1 MQPSTRRA
9 LQQRLQS
16 HKIVSLRCK
25 PIMAVREIKVFGQA
39 VLSRRAEPITNIDDA
54 VTELARDMVLTMHQ
68 APGLGLSAPQV
79 DVSRRLITVDL
90 SVGKDN
96 RELIVLI
103 NPRIIAKEGE
113 SVAEEGCLSVPGVFE
128 KISRPLRV
136 EVKGVDLE
144 GRERIFEAR
153 ELLARVLCHE
163 IDHLDGKL
171 FIERLSPLKR
181 QLLKRRLRKELRL
194 TCER

>member
-1 MQPSTRRA
+1 
-9 LQQRLQS
+9 
-16 HKIVSLRCK
+16 
-25 PIMAVREIKVFGQA
+25 MAVREIKVFGQA